1 MSLAQL
7 FSFANPVNLLFG
19 STLAWSLALWP
30 AAAEEKAAV
39 FKFELAHGDLVPG
52 APDKREAEAKRLE
65 TISGRLR
72 DHLAGSG
79 QFEVV
84 NIAPVAQKAAAAN
97 LQFCGNCADGFAQEL
112 GARYAFTGVVF
123 KVSELVLSMNVVV
136 RDAQTSKPVTSA
148 VVDLRGNTDKSWRRG
163 IDYLYKNVLSSRLE
177 GLIK

>member
-1 MSLAQL
+1 MIWLVWWQAVQTPSTSCLP
-7 FSFANPVNLLFG
+7 SPSG
-19 STLAWSLALWP
+19 SSAASSCAW
-30 AAAEEKAAV
+30 AAA
-39 FKFELAHGDLVPG
+39 GT
-52 APDKREAEAKRLE
+52 R
-65 TISGRLR
+65 T
-72 DHLAGSG
+72 
-79 QFEVV
+79 
-84 NIAPVAQKAAAAN
+84 QKAAAAN

-148 VVDLRGNTDKSWRRG
+148 VVDLRGNTDESWRRG